1 MAAVD
6 LIRNAGRV
14 AGFTCGRFLRVK
26 GLSLLTGDPPE
37 HYIRAEWS
45 DTATIKSAVSAVT
58 VDSDALATVR
68 ADLLDILRP
77 LPILT
82 RLGVEPKPLGLPTLA
97 IVGGGDAAWVPEGAA
112 IAVNGQGVVR
122 IPGLRPHR
130 VGAIDVLT
138 RESLLG
144 PLRFD
149 QFIGRNLAIRVAR
162 ALDRAFIDPA
172 NDGSD
177 HAPAAITAPSSDL
190 PSVSASGDAVADI
203 AALLAIFEGDL
214 LSARF
219 ITHPITAVQIGAQF
233 EGSGTDTRLGVAGGV
248 LCGIPVITSQSV
260 PRDSSGSIVTLVD
273 TSAID
278 VAIDVADIDVSV
290 EGTIV
295 MDDAPT
301 MDATTPTGAD
311 AGTQHLVS
319 LWQCNSAA
327 AMATALADWQVKRS
341 GAVAVLTGA
350 AYGAS

>member
-6 LIRNAGRV
+6 LIRTAGRV
-14 AGFTCGRFLRVK
+14 AGFTVGRFLRAK
-26 GLSLLTGDPPE
+26 GLSVLTGDPPE
-37 HYIRAEWS
+37 RFIRDEWS
-45 DTATIKSAVSAVT
+45 DAATIKAAVGAVG

-82 RLGVEPKPLGLPTLA
+82 RLGVEPKPFDLPTLA

-203 AALLAIFEGDL
+203 AALLALYEGDL
-214 LSARF
+214 LAARF
-219 ITHPITAVQIGAQF
+219 VMHPITAVEIGAAF
-233 EGSGTDTRLGVAGGV
+233 EDATDTRLGVAGGV
-248 LCGIPVITSQSV
+248 LCGIPVIASQSV
-260 PRDSSGSIVTLVD
+260 PRDSSGSVVTLVD
-273 TSAID
+273 TSALDIALA
-278 VAIDVADIDVSV
+278 VEDIDVSV
-290 EGTIV
+290 EGTII
-295 MDDAPT
+295 MDDAPV
-301 MDATTPTGAD
+301 MDSTTPTG
-311 AGTQHLVS
+311 GTTMVS
-319 LWQCNSAA
+319 LWQTNSVALKA
-327 AMATALADWQVKRS
+327 YALADWQVKRS